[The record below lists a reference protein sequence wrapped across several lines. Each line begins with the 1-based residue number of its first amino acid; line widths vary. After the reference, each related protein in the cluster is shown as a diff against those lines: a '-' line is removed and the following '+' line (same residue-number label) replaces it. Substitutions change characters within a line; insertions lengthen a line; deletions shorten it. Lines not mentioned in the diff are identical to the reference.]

1 MLLYCYNSQLFV
13 QIMLTSFFL
22 QLLTFSAFYCII
34 YIVILNSKE
43 GRKSKFKYL
52 DKMFMNENKEVLN
65 IHKEDLEN
73 MTLEDLVDLQFELDD
88 MLHEVKELIAECDEM
103 LKEEV

>member
-1 MLLYCYNSQLFV
+1 
-13 QIMLTSFFL
+13 
-22 QLLTFSAFYCII
+22 
-34 YIVILNSKE
+34 
-43 GRKSKFKYL
+43 
-52 DKMFMNENKEVLN
+52 MFMNENKEVLN